1 MAQSL
6 LLVILFCE
14 AILASILCLSILAPE
29 KRVWPPPNGNNW
41 QMYVVWTP
49 TIVAFLATVWLGV
62 LDRNTFVLGH
72 WSRFVAGG
80 LLLSGGYAIYY
91 RGRQSLGW
99 KTMMGIRGTFVA
111 TGVYRYTRNPM
122 YVGDIALCV
131 GFALI
136 CNSLLV
142 HVVAAM
148 AAVLFFFI
156 PFAEE
161 PWLRDQ
167 YGTAYDEYMVK
178 VPRFVPSFRHCIKRE
193 DLTRAEPDR

>member
-6 LLVILFCE
+6 FLVILFCE
-14 AILASILCLSILAPE
+14 AVLASILCLSILAPE
-29 KRVWPPPNGNNW
+29 KRVWPPPNGNSW

-80 LLLSGGYAIYY
+80 LLMFGGYAIYY

-111 TGVYRYTRNPM
+111 TGVYGYTRNPI
-122 YVGDIALCV
+122 YVGDIALCM
-131 GFALI
+131 GFALL

-142 HVVAAM
+142 YVVAAIGS
-148 AAVLFFFI
+148 VLIFFT

-167 YGTAYDEYMVK
+167 YGAAYDEYRAK
-178 VPRFVPSFRHCIKRE
+178 VPRFVPSFPSRQ
-193 DLTRAEPDR
+193 A